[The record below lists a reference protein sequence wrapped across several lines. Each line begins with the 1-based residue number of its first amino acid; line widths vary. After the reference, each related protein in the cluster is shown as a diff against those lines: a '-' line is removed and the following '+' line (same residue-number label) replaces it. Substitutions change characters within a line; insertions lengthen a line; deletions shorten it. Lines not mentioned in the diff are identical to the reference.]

1 MKKNI
6 WFLFLAVVMTAGWL
20 VTPALSLAREL
31 GPADKKRIE
40 CAMFKMRVLAE
51 MFDVRKSSDQKT
63 ETFPDVCP
71 AAGTV
76 VKAPKWFI
84 EGQDVKTK
92 DSSGKVVTVRK
103 EAELTRMDKT
113 KVVYIPGEGTYSE
126 ADLWR
131 QAFSNV
137 YLFLDRANMSLDP
150 SQPISMEQLARGYVG
165 NRINLVATLD
175 RLNKDLLFGS
185 KPLIMKDSMDGR
197 GRAML
202 ATLEL
207 INNEFFSTIES
218 FSSPAKQQEDKY
230 RRSVQAVVV
239 LANQLYSEFMSS
251 AVPTFPP
258 DPKSIQTT
266 AADRMFF
273 WLMVTIGSALAGFS
287 VFLLLEVK
295 RQSIELMVE
304 DYRVRSV
311 AWAEDFNRQ
320 FLTIDIRY
328 IVFGTIGAFA
338 LLGLFFGVS
347 TETVDGAGFSNL
359 SHSRPSYPITEN
371 ASGIRMPEAVLDAL
385 KKARGRKINAQLM
398 DALILLSNS
407 LRSGMDI
414 VQGFE
419 KVSTEMRP
427 PIADEF
433 GLVIKNYQLGTP
445 FEKALDGM
453 NDRIDS
459 RMLSYII
466 KAIVIQR
473 QVGGNLTVIFARLV
487 ENIREESKLEEKL
500 QAMTAQQKIQSIV
513 VGVMPFL
520 MMGVMFLFRPDEMI
534 SFYSSPLGIAI
545 FFVCI
550 IWISIGMKIIKK
562 VGEVKV

>member
-1 MKKNI
+1 MRKNFLSFI
-6 WFLFLAVVMTAGWL
+6 LVTVLVLGLFLAPVSV
-20 VTPALSLAREL
+20 SARGL
-31 GPADKKRIE
+31 GKADKNRIE
-40 CAMFKMRVLAE
+40 CAKEKMRILAE
-51 MFDVRKSSDQKT
+51 MFDVKLPLDKKT
-63 ETFPDVCP
+63 QELP
-71 AAGTV
+71 AQCSNAGAV
-76 VKAPKWFI
+76 VKPPKWFV
-84 EGQDVKTK
+84 EGQDIKTK
-92 DSSGKVVTVRK
+92 DSNGQIVTVRK
-103 EAELTRMDKT
+103 EAELDRMDKT

-137 YLFLDRANMSLDP
+137 YLYLDRAAMSMDP
-150 SQPISMEQLARGYVG
+150 SQPISLDQLARGYVG

-218 FSSPAKQQEDKY
+218 FSAPSKERENKY
-230 RRSVQAVVV
+230 RQAVQAVVV
-239 LANQLYSEFMSS
+239 LSNQLYTEFMSS

-258 DPKSIQTT
+258 DPKTLQTT
-266 AADRMFF
+266 AADKMMFF
-273 WLMVTIGSALAGFS
+273 IMLIIGSALAGLS
-287 VFLLLEVK
+287 VFLFLEVK
-295 RQSIELMVE
+295 RQSIEIMVE
-304 DYRVRSV
+304 EYHTKSV

-328 IVFGTIGAFA
+328 IVFGTIGIFA
-338 LLGLFFGVS
+338 LLGLFFGFS
-347 TETVDGAGFSNL
+347 TGGFSGVFVFL
-359 SHSRPSYPITEN
+359 VFVAIGVF
-371 ASGIRMPEAVLDAL
+371 ASIRMPEAVLDSL

-419 KVSTEMRP
+419 KVSSEMRP
-427 PIADEF
+427 PISDEF

-500 QAMTAQQKIQSIV
+500 QAMTAQQKIQAIV

-520 MMGVMFLFRPDEMI
+520 MVGVMFLFRPDEMI
-534 SFYSSPLGIAI
+534 SFYASPLGMILFLFCVVWIA
-545 FFVCI
+545 
-550 IWISIGMKIIKK
+550 IGMKIIKK